1 MGSTFFR
8 RLRTYLIGVFLGSIL
23 VYFFFQDRLSL
34 FTSWTPK
41 NRVLTAIET
50 SDWQMTQVDSCTF
63 ACLEIDPKDKQT
75 LLKEA
80 SVLFSESKSEID
92 NPVRYYILGNESL
105 QLNSVKVNFEN
116 DSLISFSNWKLDKV
130 CPC

>member
-8 RLRTYLIGVFLGSIL
+8 RLRTYLIGVFLGSIM

-50 SDWQMTQVDSCTF
+50 SDWQMSKLDSCTF
-63 ACLEIDPKDKQT
+63 ECLGVKEKQT
-75 LLKEA
+75 LLNEA

-92 NPVRYYILGNESL
+92 NPVRYYIVGNESL

-116 DSLISFSNWKLDKV
+116 DSLISFSNWNLDKA